1 MVTEDKKK
9 QNYIKT
15 ASELVLNQWKD
26 EDKQY
31 IDELRQLTL
40 SFSVFERETKEK
52 GKKSI
57 DICMI
62 QV

>member
-26 EDKQY
+26 EDEQC
-31 IDELRQLTL
+31 IDELCQLIL
-40 SFSVFERETKEK
+40 SFSVF
-52 GKKSI
+52 
-57 DICMI
+57 
-62 QV
+62 